1 MSKRRGGKAEVV
13 EATEIELPQ
22 RSTKRQR
29 NRYDQEVEEV
39 DSEESSVT
47 GPLEKQAPL
56 EDEAE
61 AALAK
66 KQRDN
71 LIAKLEDANIE

>member
-13 EATEIELPQ
+13 EATEIEPPQ